1 MRYCALTKQL
11 VTAILLSTFKATNDF
26 NKQRVSIAKL
36 NSRAL
41 ERIPTGTKAR

>member
-1 MRYCALTKQL
+1 MIGNCYT
-11 VTAILLSTFKATNDF
+11 LSTFKATNDF

-41 ERIPTGTKAR
+41 ERIPTRDESEVTI